1 MSFEPAKPKVY
12 LLTFAA
18 LLVLTVITVFAAKL
32 VLPKIPMG
40 SLMVLDLNIVL
51 AMAIACVKASLVVLY
66 FMHFKDMGQ
75 VSKVWAVAGVFFL
88 LIMFFL
94 TLGDYEN
101 RPGEETVGWKDS
113 GPLHDPRP

>member
-18 LLVLTVITVFAAKL
+18 LLVLTVITVLAAKL
-32 VLPKIPMG
+32 TLPKIPMG
-40 SLMVLDLNIVL
+40 ILILDLNIVL

-88 LIMFFL
+88 LVMFFM

-101 RPGEETVGWKDS
+101 RPSEETVGWTES
-113 GPLHDPRP
+113 GPLHDARP

>member
-1 MSFEPAKPKVY
+1 MSFEPAKPQTY

-18 LLVLTVITVFAAKL
+18 LIVLTIITVLAARV

-40 SLMVLDLNIVL
+40 IMVLDLNIVL

-75 VSKVWAVAGVFFL
+75 VSKVWAAAGVFFL
-88 LIMFFL
+88 LVMFFL

-101 RPGEETVGWKDS
+101 RHPEETKGWTES
-113 GPLHDPRP
+113 GVLHDRRP

>member
-18 LLVLTVITVFAAKL
+18 LIVLTVITVLAAKL

-40 SLMVLDLNIVL
+40 IMVLDLNIVL

-101 RPGEETVGWKDS
+101 RHAEESVGWTES